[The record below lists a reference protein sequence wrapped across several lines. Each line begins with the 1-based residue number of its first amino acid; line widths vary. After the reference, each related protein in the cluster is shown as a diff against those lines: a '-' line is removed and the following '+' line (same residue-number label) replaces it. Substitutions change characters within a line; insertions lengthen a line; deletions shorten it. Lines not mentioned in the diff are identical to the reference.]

1 MGGIAETDIY
11 FSLFRQLNAS
21 GPYNVPAGA
30 LADVSSV
37 AAHYE
42 RENQL
47 AEEARVARMK
57 DGKVHSL
64 YD

>member
-1 MGGIAETDIY
+1 MEESQKLTY
-11 FSLFRQLNAS
+11 FFTFRQLNAS

-30 LADVSSV
+30 LADMSAVS
-37 AAHYE
+37 AHYN

-47 AEEARVARMK
+47 AEEERVARMK
-57 DGKVHSL
+57 EGKVVSL